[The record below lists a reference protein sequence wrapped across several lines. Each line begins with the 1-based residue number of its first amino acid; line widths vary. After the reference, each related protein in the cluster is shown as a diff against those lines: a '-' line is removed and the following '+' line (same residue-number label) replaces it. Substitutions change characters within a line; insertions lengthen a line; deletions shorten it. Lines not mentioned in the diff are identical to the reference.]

1 MVHTSALYTALLAAA
16 LAAGNP
22 VLPRAVDKLNDGAF
36 KQAQQRDD
44 TATRALANTQI
55 KTADG
60 RCLFVDALSGDFRAN
75 LTPLQI
81 ADCGGNR
88 TGQGFDVIT
97 KGKHND
103 QQGQAL
109 VVSTLTQACLSF
121 DPRRQADS
129 QLHLF
134 SCGGRA
140 DGGGEVSNSQLFAF
154 DGKEQGSVA
163 LKPQN
168 SPGKCL
174 VSAGNKVVIG
184 DCNEKDDKQKFTFG
198 GDAGKGNGGN
208 ASKGGNGSK
217 QPVPSSSTAR
227 DTTSTAT
234 KPPKSKLTS
243 SPLPLKSL
251 VSGDADAECSPK
263 VVTVVNTVTITMPPP
278 KEMGGATNVL
288 YSTIFPTE
296 TGSPGKNA
304 AKSKNSSGCSDGG
317 SNNNGGIN
325 KTGGINSND
334 GSNNNGGSIVGG
346 CNGGNKTNTSTTT
359 TTTRAA
365 NGQHTANPTTEVPV
379 SRAGTTLNPTAA
391 AAANQFDTTA
401 RRDLES
407 VNLRAGDGRCLAINP
422 TAGDFRQ
429 NLIPVGLAECSEDPT
444 QKFDIVTQGKHND
457 AKDGKALLVSVLT
470 NGCLSF
476 DNRRQQGDTVTVF
489 SCGGR
494 ADGGELFLSAHCSF
508 LGASHV
514 MLT

>member
-1 MVHTSALYTALLAAA
+1 MVQASALYTTLVAAA

-22 VLPRAVDKLNDGAF
+22 LLPRVVDKLNDGAF
-36 KQAQQRDD
+36 KEAQQRDD
-44 TATRALANTQI
+44 TAARALANTQI
-55 KTADG
+55 KTFDG

-81 ADCGGNR
+81 ADCGSNR

-97 KGKHND
+97 RGKHND

-121 DPRRQADS
+121 DPRRPADS
-129 QLHLF
+129 QVHLF

-154 DGKEQGSVA
+154 DAKEQGPIA

-174 VSAGNKVVIG
+174 VSAGNKVIIG
-184 DCNEKDDKQKFTFG
+184 DCNDKDDGQKFTFG
-198 GDAGKGNGGN
+198 GDAGQGNGDNGN
-208 ASKGGNGSK
+208 KGGSRSK
-217 QPVPSSSTAR
+217 QPVPSSSVAR

-234 KPPKSKLTS
+234 KAPKSKVTS
-243 SPLPLKSL
+243 ASIPLNSL
-251 VSGDADAECSPK
+251 VSGDVGSECSLN
-263 VVTVVNTVTITMPPP
+263 VVTVVNTVTVTMPPP
-278 KEMGGATNVL
+278 KGMGSATQVL

-296 TGSPGKNA
+296 TASPGKKA
-304 AKSKNSSGCSDGG
+304 AKNKNSGGCNDGG
-317 SNNNGGIN
+317 IEKDGG
-325 KTGGINSND
+325 GGKND
-334 GSNNNGGSIVGG
+334 GSDKDSGSIVGG
-346 CNGGNKTNTSTTT
+346 CSGGDATNKASATSSASA

-365 NGQHTANPTTEVPV
+365 DGQHTANPTTEVPV
-379 SRAGTTLNPTAA
+379 SRAGAKLSPTAA
-391 AAANQFDTTA
+391 AAANEFDTTA
-401 RRDLES
+401 RRALES
-407 VNLRAGDGRCLAINP
+407 VNLRAADGRCLAIDP

-444 QKFDIVTQGKHND
+444 QKFDVVTQGKHND
-457 AKDGKALLVSVLT
+457 AKDSKALLVSVLT

-494 ADGGELFLSAHCSF
+494 ADGGTFSSLVDCGFLP
-508 LGASHV
+508 V
-514 MLT
+514 V